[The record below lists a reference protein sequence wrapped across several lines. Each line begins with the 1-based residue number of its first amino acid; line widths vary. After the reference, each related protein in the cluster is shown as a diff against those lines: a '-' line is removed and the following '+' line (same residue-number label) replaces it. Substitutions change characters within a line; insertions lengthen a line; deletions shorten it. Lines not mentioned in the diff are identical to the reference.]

1 VPAAFLLHPVVVVS
15 LGIWALNDHVLKEAW
30 GGWFTGKL
38 SDVVSLMVFPLVA
51 AAVYEWSTA
60 LMGREPRWTPRVIV
74 GFTVAAAAV
83 MAGINTLESWAWAY
97 ELGLGAAQWPYYA
110 LKALLLGYPVPGP
123 GRVVLTMDPTDLVTL
138 PSIAFPLWMARRVA
152 ADSRGSGEGVLG
164 PWERGDGR

>member
-1 VPAAFLLHPVVVVS
+1 MA
-15 LGIWALNDHVLKEAW
+15 LGLWALNDHVLKGAW

-51 AAVYEWSTA
+51 AAVYEWSA
-60 LMGREPRWTPRVIV
+60 AVLGREPRWTPRVIV

-110 LKALLLGYPVPGP
+110 LKALVLGYPVPGP
-123 GRVVLTMDPTDLVTL
+123 GRVVLTMDPTDLITL

-152 ADSRGSGEGVLG
+152 RDPRGFDGGGRG
-164 PWERGDGR
+164 PAGRGDGR

>member
-1 VPAAFLLHPVVVVS
+1 MPAAFLLHPVVVLS
-15 LGIWALNDHVLKEAW
+15 LGVWALNDHVLKDAW

-51 AAVYEWSTA
+51 AAVYEWGET
-60 LMGREPRWTPRVIV
+60 LLGRTPRWTPRVIV

-97 ELGLGAAQWPYYA
+97 EVGLGAAQWPYYA
-110 LKALLLGYPVPGP
+110 LKALVMGHPVPGP

-152 ADSRGSGEGVLG
+152 AEPRDSGEGARG
-164 PWERGDGR
+164 PGETDDGR